1 MSYGLQRLEEGV
13 SSGLYKLKAVVSTAL
28 LFRGFAFGCLSPFD
42 KFQKDLLHQAVQ
54 RGCRRILLI
63 EPA

>member
-1 MSYGLQRLEEGV
+1 MGYGLQRLEEGV

-28 LFRGFAFGCLSPFD
+28 LLQGSAFGGFSPFG

-54 RGCRRILLI
+54 RGCCRTLLI